1 MKCFYIAGYSTLH
14 DLEHA
19 SRQCPKWCWFT
30 RSSRSSFRW
39 STGVSFDVSNQR
51 TSRSINQMQTTRSLQ
66 CFLPMQ
72 HALNCAWICHRSRA
86 RRQSAHGN
94 GLTVAM
100 LRWSEIGVD
109 DVVVEVGSLKV
120 GIEAPG
126 QFVLLLVVAANMQ
139 GCD

>member
-1 MKCFYIAGYSTLH
+1 
-14 DLEHA
+14 
-19 SRQCPKWCWFT
+19 
-30 RSSRSSFRW
+30 
-39 STGVSFDVSNQR
+39 
-51 TSRSINQMQTTRSLQ
+51 
-66 CFLPMQ
+66 MQ